1 MTIASTPRVLDSGG
15 PLFLHERPPYEPMP
29 PCGRG
34 VCVDM
39 PDDVAAIE
47 EPFVVALRL
56 MERHDGG
63 PAHVELERFQVAV
76 SLSDGQCSAQ
86 DPVAARLLD
95 ERPWIPAALASRLED
110 LRRRA
115 QRMLARR
122 DRSSCRAA
130 LARATP
136 GMMMPYDQMF
146 PHDWDL
152 LVAHQHRLYWA
163 TDQHCPN
170 PACSC
175 RETVVTLYDLNV
187 PNSPIIGTIR
197 IDLKSDPPAPNASS
211 PAAEPLFEPLWAQHR
226 AELTRRSLEV
236 RRAVVA
242 YADSL
247 RDISR
252 LAPPSRNAP
261 CPCGS
266 GKKFK
271 RCCATRD
278 PSAASPRAGTDR

>member
-1 MTIASTPRVLDSGG
+1 MTIASTTRVLDSGG

-29 PCGRG
+29 ACGRG

-39 PDDVAAIE
+39 PDDVAAID

-63 PAHVELERFQVAV
+63 PADVELERFHVAV
-76 SLSDGQCSAQ
+76 SLTNGQCSAQ
-86 DPVAARLLD
+86 DPAAARLLD
-95 ERPWIPAALASRLED
+95 ERPWIPAALASRLDD

-115 QRMLARR
+115 QRILARR
-122 DRSSCRAA
+122 DRSSYRAA
-130 LARATP
+130 LDHATP
-136 GMMMPYDQMF
+136 GTMLPYDRLF

-152 LVAHQHRLYWA
+152 LVSHKQRLYWA

-175 RETVVTLYDLNV
+175 RETIVTLYDLH
-187 PNSPIIGTIR
+187 SADTPIVGKIR
-197 IDLKSDPPAPNASS
+197 IDLTSDRPRPNASS
-211 PAAEPLFEPLWAQHR
+211 PAAEQLFEPLWAQHGT
-226 AELTRRSLEV
+226 ELTRRSDEF

-242 YADSL
+242 HAASL
-247 RDISR
+247 GNASR
-252 LAPPSRNAP
+252 FAAPSRNGP

-278 PSAASPRAGTDR
+278 PSAASPPTGAAR